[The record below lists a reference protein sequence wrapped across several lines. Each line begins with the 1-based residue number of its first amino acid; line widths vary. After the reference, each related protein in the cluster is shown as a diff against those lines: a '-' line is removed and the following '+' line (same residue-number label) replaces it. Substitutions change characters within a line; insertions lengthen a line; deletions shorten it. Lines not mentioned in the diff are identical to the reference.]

1 MKKIFFS
8 IAFSLIGLLLTSPR
22 VFSQNTSEQPAL
34 EQDSLSYYQ
43 EIVSFVNGENSFEGT
58 LTIPK
63 KGTKHPA
70 VILITG
76 SGPQNRDE
84 EILGFKIFAQIAE
97 YFSSRG
103 LAVLRYD
110 DRGVGKS
117 KGKSINNSTTAE
129 FAEDVAQAIKFLRT
143 RTEINPQKIGLLG
156 HSEGAVVAA
165 LTASEATN
173 QVAFVVS
180 MAGTGVSGSEIII
193 EQSRAI
199 LLASP
204 EPDTT
209 KIREELPMLERMH
222 QLIISGDSLALEQ
235 FKDELVAKVISD
247 IDALPEERR
256 KNITDKEKYARMS
269 IDMQIKQTSTPWMK
283 FFLGYDPA
291 PALEKLTCPILLLF
305 GELDLQVL
313 PAQNQTPMV
322 KALKKGKN
330 SDFEIKVFPKANHLF
345 QEAITGSPQEYATLP
360 KKFVEG
366 FLEYTYQWIAKRAGI
381 K

>member
-1 MKKIFFS
+1 MKKVTFSTVFFLIIFCFLS
-8 IAFSLIGLLLTSPR
+8 IKIAA
-22 VFSQNTSEQPAL
+22 QNPFELPIQA
-34 EQDSLSYYQ
+34 QDSLSYYE
-43 EIVSFVNGENSFEGT
+43 EIVSFINGENSFEGT

-63 KGTKHPA
+63 MGKKHPA

-76 SGPQNRDE
+76 SGAQNRDE
-84 EILGFKIFAQIAE
+84 EILGFKIFAHIAD

-129 FAEDVAQAIKFLRT
+129 FAKDVAEAIKFLRT
-143 RTEINPQKIGLLG
+143 RSEIDPQKIGLLG

-173 QVAFVVS
+173 QVAFIVS

-193 EQSRAI
+193 EQSRAM

-204 EPDTT
+204 NPDTT
-209 KIREELPMLERMH
+209 KIKEELPLLARMH
-222 QLIISGDSLALEQ
+222 QVIISEDSLAVEQ
-235 FKDELVAKVISD
+235 LKEQLIAKVIRD

-256 KNITDKEKYARMS
+256 KHITDKEKYARMS
-269 IDMQIKQTSTPWMK
+269 IEMQIKQISQPWMK
-283 FFLGYDPA
+283 FFLGYDPV
-291 PALEKLTCPILLLF
+291 PALEKLTCPTLLLF

-313 PAQNQTPMV
+313 PAQNKTPMV
-322 KALKKGKN
+322 KALEKGKN
-330 SDFEIKVFPKANHLF
+330 PDFEVKIFPKANHLF
-345 QEAITGSPQEYATLP
+345 QEATTGTPQEYATLP
-360 KKFVEG
+360 KKFVEE
-366 FLEYTYQWIAKRAGI
+366 FLPYTYQWIAKRAGLN
-381 K
+381 

>member
-8 IAFSLIGLLLTSPR
+8 ILLSVIGASLINPCLFAQS
-22 VFSQNTSEQPAL
+22 TSEEPAL
-34 EQDSLSYYQ
+34 AQDSLSYYE

-63 KGTKHPA
+63 KGEKHPA

-84 EILGFKIFAQIAE
+84 EILGFKIFAQIADH
-97 YFSSRG
+97 FSSKG

-129 FAEDVAQAIKFLRT
+129 FAEDVAEAIKFLRT
-143 RTEINPQKIGLLG
+143 RAELDPQKIGLLG

-165 LTASEATN
+165 LTASKPVN

-199 LLASP
+199 MLASP
-204 EPDTT
+204 NPDTT
-209 KIREELPMLERMH
+209 KIKEELPLLERMH
-222 QLIISGDSLALEQ
+222 QVIISEDSLALKQ
-235 FKDELVAKVISD
+235 FEEELIAKVIRD
-247 IDALPEERR
+247 IEALPEERR
-256 KNITDKEKYARMS
+256 KHITDKEKYARMS
-269 IDMQIKQTSTPWMK
+269 IEMQIKQTSQPWMK

-313 PAQNQTPMV
+313 PAQNKTPMV
-322 KALKKGKN
+322 KALEKGKN
-330 SDFEIKVFPKANHLF
+330 PDFEVKIFPKANHLF
-345 QEAITGSPQEYATLP
+345 QEATTGSPQEYATLP